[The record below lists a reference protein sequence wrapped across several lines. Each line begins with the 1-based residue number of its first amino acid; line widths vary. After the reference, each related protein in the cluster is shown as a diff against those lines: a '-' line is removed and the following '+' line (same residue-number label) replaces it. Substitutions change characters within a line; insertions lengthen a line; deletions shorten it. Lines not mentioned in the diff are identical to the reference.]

1 MSIFVNKG
9 RGRSR
14 GGQNYPKSCLQT
26 FIDNFF
32 LQFYDMFTLATH
44 PNYRGKGIGKNLV
57 VESLKLAKQ
66 AGCTAAIVLA
76 TNDFSRK
83 IFDKVGMTMIA
94 TKDWKDCVHNGKPD
108 FGNVPSKM
116 ASSHYLKL

>member
-1 MSIFVNKG
+1 
-9 RGRSR
+9 
-14 GGQNYPKSCLQT
+14 
-26 FIDNFF
+26 
-32 LQFYDMFTLATH
+32 MFTLATH
-44 PNYRGKGIGKNLV
+44 PNYRGKGIGKTLV

-108 FGNVPSKM
+108 FGNVQSKM

>member
-1 MSIFVNKG
+1 MKPQSSGSDADCGKATKQLISTAFHF
-9 RGRSR
+9 
-14 GGQNYPKSCLQT
+14 L
-26 FIDNFF
+26 

-44 PNYRGKGIGKNLV
+44 PEYRGKGIGKNLV
-57 VESLKLAKQ
+57 LESLKLAKE

-83 IFDKVGMTMIA
+83 IFDRIGMSMIA
-94 TKDWKDCVHNGKPD
+94 TKEWKDCVHNGKQD
-108 FGNVPSKM
+108 FGNVPSAM